1 MDPTD
6 VSVVKVEREG
16 RARVSQADVL
26 SVHQAMFS
34 SPKMLFIRRGCSR
47 LEQSLLRALVAEF
60 HKSGVE
66 ETTLRSAALRMR
78 EVLLTEGQELV
89 SQHGLVALAARL
101 SSQRLILAEDFRQKK
116 IYYSLKA
123 VLKPMRHNSFVY

>member
-116 IYYSLKA
+116 I
-123 VLKPMRHNSFVY
+123 